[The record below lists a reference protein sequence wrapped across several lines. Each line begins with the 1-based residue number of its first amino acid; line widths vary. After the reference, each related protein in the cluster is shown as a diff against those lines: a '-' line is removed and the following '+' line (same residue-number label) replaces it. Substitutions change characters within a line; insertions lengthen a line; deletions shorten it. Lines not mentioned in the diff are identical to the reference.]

1 MAQKKPAYE
10 APAPA
15 DDKKKALET
24 ALHQIEK
31 NYGKGAVMRLGDRP
45 EMNVD
50 AIPTGSLALDAALG
64 IGGLPRGRIVEIY
77 GPESSGKTTLALH
90 VLAEAQKRGGEVA
103 FVDAEHA
110 LDPVYA
116 AAIGVDIDSMLVS
129 QPDTG
134 EQALDITDALVRS
147 GAIDVVVVDSVAALT
162 PRAEIEGEM
171 GEAFVG
177 LQARLMSQAL
187 RKLAGTVSKTNCIVI
202 FINQLREKVGV
213 MYGNPETTP
222 GGRALKFYA
231 SMRIDVRKGEQLK
244 NSDNQFIGSRTKV
257 KIVKNKVA
265 PPFRSAEFDIMYG
278 TGISKEGEI
287 LDLGVEYGVIKK
299 GGSWFSYGDRRLGQ
313 GRDNVKQLIK
323 DEPEFAAQLEQ
334 EIKEK
339 IAEVQATSD
348 KKYQPKAA
356 PKADTDAA
364 PTEESTARQTRAAAR
379 AKLDIAVEDDDE

>member
-1 MAQKKPAYE
+1 M
-10 APAPA
+10 
-15 DDKKKALET
+15 
-24 ALHQIEK
+24 
-31 NYGKGAVMRLGDRP
+31 V
-45 EMNVD
+45 
-50 AIPTGSLALDAALG
+50 
-64 IGGLPRGRIVEIY
+64 
-77 GPESSGKTTLALH
+77 
-90 VLAEAQKRGGEVA
+90 
-103 FVDAEHA
+103 
-110 LDPVYA
+110 
-116 AAIGVDIDSMLVS
+116 
-129 QPDTG
+129 
-134 EQALDITDALVRS
+134 
-147 GAIDVVVVDSVAALT
+147 
-162 PRAEIEGEM
+162 
-171 GEAFVG
+171 
-177 LQARLMSQAL
+177 
-187 RKLAGTVSKTNCIVI
+187 
-202 FINQLREKVGV
+202 
-213 MYGNPETTP
+213 YGNPEVTT

-244 NSDNQFIGSRTKV
+244 NSDNQFVGSRTKV

-339 IAEVQATSD
+339 IAEVQAASD

-364 PTEESTARQTRAAAR
+364 PTEENTARQTRAAAR

>member
-1 MAQKKPAYE
+1 M
-10 APAPA
+10 
-15 DDKKKALET
+15 
-24 ALHQIEK
+24 
-31 NYGKGAVMRLGDRP
+31 
-45 EMNVD
+45 
-50 AIPTGSLALDAALG
+50 
-64 IGGLPRGRIVEIY
+64 
-77 GPESSGKTTLALH
+77 TT
-90 VLAEAQKRGGEVA
+90 
-103 FVDAEHA
+103 
-110 LDPVYA
+110 
-116 AAIGVDIDSMLVS
+116 
-129 QPDTG
+129 
-134 EQALDITDALVRS
+134 
-147 GAIDVVVVDSVAALT
+147 
-162 PRAEIEGEM
+162 
-171 GEAFVG
+171 
-177 LQARLMSQAL
+177 
-187 RKLAGTVSKTNCIVI
+187 
-202 FINQLREKVGV
+202 
-213 MYGNPETTP
+213 

-339 IAEVQATSD
+339 IAEVQAASD

-356 PKADTDAA
+356 PKADTDAV
-364 PTEESTARQTRAAAR
+364 PTEENTARQTRAAAR